1 MPVPPLLCN
10 CFRNTGCHVIQGYD
24 SSTLTTQASPR
35 AFWRPHYTVLWFPH
49 IDRWKI
55 WAAHPSDCSRFLQF
69 SGVYS
74 HIHDSRQVAWDNNG
88 YLIAVIF
95 YLTDYL
101 LVQRSSL
108 FSNRITS
115 RVQCWPLVA
124 VETLIPTV
132 LKMILCRIFL
142 WLREAL
148 CLSFLIVRLKSFLKF
163 KCQLIESYFR

>member
-1 MPVPPLLCN
+1 MW
-10 CFRNTGCHVIQGYD
+10 FKGMIQ
-24 SSTLTTQASPR
+24 
-35 AFWRPHYTVLWFPH
+35 VLWLPRLHPGPSEGHITQCCDFP
-49 IDRWKI
+49 ILTDGISEQPTPAIALVFSSFPGSTAIFTIQDR
-55 WAAHPSDCSRFLQF
+55 
-69 SGVYS
+69 S
-74 HIHDSRQVAWDNNG
+74 HEIIMV
-88 YLIAVIF
+88 IMVIF

-101 LVQRSSL
+101 LVQRISL

-142 WLREAL
+142 WLCEAL

>member
-1 MPVPPLLCN
+1 MPVPPLLCK
-10 CFRNTGCHVIQGYD
+10 CFRNPGCHVMQGYD

-49 IDRWKI
+49 IDRWNI
-55 WAAHPSDCSRFLQF
+55 WAAHPSDCSCFLQF
-69 SGVYS
+69 SGIYS

-88 YLIAVIF
+88 YLIVVIF

-101 LVQRSSL
+101 LVQRISL

-124 VETLIPTV
+124 VGTLIPPYLKWSFAGFFLDSVRHYACRFLLWDLKVFKVQMPIDRV
-132 LKMILCRIFL
+132 LF
-142 WLREAL
+142 
-148 CLSFLIVRLKSFLKF
+148 
-163 KCQLIESYFR
+163 